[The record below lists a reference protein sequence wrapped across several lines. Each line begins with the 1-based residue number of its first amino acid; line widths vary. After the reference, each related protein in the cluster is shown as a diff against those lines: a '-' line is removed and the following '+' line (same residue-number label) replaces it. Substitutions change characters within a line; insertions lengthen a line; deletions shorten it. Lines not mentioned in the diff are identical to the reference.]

1 MVILRKIEKIRQLT
15 TEKKPKKRTTKSR
28 GFDLK
33 PYLIG
38 LGILALLL
46 LLFISYRIYNS
57 ERTLIPIS
65 IFALIGGAI
74 FQTKRLTKNWGI
86 VLTTALISFIIS
98 FTAFLPGK
106 REHEY
111 IFENHIEIWPFVF
124 LVFFLILIGIF
135 AKEKVTPK
143 LTEGITLIQSMAI
156 IYWIADFGLLETRNL
171 FFISIMVIALFFSLF
186 SIFHAFTHTELTRTN
201 RLTLSIWSTI
211 IYVIFAIEHIYNV
224 FQNEQIENT
233 ENITSGIYI
242 ALQYFLL
249 GVSGVYIVQSYL
261 MLVGFLPGKGS
272 FFNSLYYKELKEL
285 KSDHIKRYSIEQI
298 DILHSLFC
306 VLFTGGVF
314 YINYIYKIVPKNI
327 AIWIVFVSFPFIL
340 YIYEYLKKKN
350 YH

>member
-1 MVILRKIEKIRQLT
+1 MAGLVLNSKVVLRLNFCAKLNICASIFATSPSCKTLAVILRKIEKIRHLA
-15 TEKKPKKRTTKSR
+15 TEKKPKKRTTKSK
-28 GFDLK
+28 GVDLK

-38 LGILALLL
+38 LGIFALLL
-46 LLFISYRIYNS
+46 LLFITYRIYIS
-57 ERTLIPIS
+57 QRTLIPIS

-74 FQTKRLTKNWGI
+74 FQTKRLTKSWGI
-86 VLTTALISFIIS
+86 VLTTALISFILS
-98 FTAFLPGK
+98 FTAFIPGK

-111 IFENHIEIWPFVF
+111 NFENHIEIWPYVF
-124 LVFFLILIGIF
+124 LVFFLILIGAF

-156 IYWIADFGLLETRNL
+156 IYWIVDFGLLNTQNL
-171 FFISIMVIALFFSLF
+171 FLIFVLLIALFFSLF

-211 IYVIFAIEHIYNV
+211 IYVIFAIEHIINV

-233 ENITSGIYI
+233 ENITSRIYI

-261 MLVGFLPGKGS
+261 MLAGFFPGKGS

-285 KSDHIKRYSIEQI
+285 KNC
-298 DILHSLFC
+298 L
-306 VLFTGGVF
+306 
-314 YINYIYKIVPKNI
+314 
-327 AIWIVFVSFPFIL
+327 
-340 YIYEYLKKKN
+340 
-350 YH
+350 

>member
-1 MVILRKIEKIRQLT
+1 MATK
-15 TEKKPKKRTTKSR
+15 KKPKKRVSKNR

-33 PYLIG
+33 PYFIG
-38 LGILALLL
+38 LGVLALFL
-46 LLFISYRIYNS
+46 LLFISYRIYIS

-74 FQTKRLTKNWGI
+74 FQTKRLTKNWGL
-86 VLTTALISFIIS
+86 VLGTALISFIIS
-98 FTAFLPGK
+98 FIAFLPGK

-111 IFENHIEIWPFVF
+111 VFDKHIEIWPFMF
-124 LVFFLILIGIF
+124 LFIFLFLISVF
-135 AKEKVTPK
+135 AQEKVTPK

-156 IYWIADFGLLETRNL
+156 IYWIVDFGLLKTQNL
-171 FFISIMVIALFFSLF
+171 FLISIMIIALFFSLF

-211 IYVIFAIEHIYNV
+211 IYVIFAIEHIYKV

-233 ENITSGIYI
+233 ENMFNGMYI
-242 ALQYFLL
+242 GLQYFLL

-261 MLVGFLPGKGS
+261 MLAGFLPSKGS

-285 KSDHIKRYSIEQI
+285 KNDHIKRYSVEQI

-306 VLFTGGVF
+306 VIFTGGIF
-314 YINYIYKIVPKNI
+314 FINYEYKIVPKNI

-340 YIYEYLKKKN
+340 HFYEYLKKKN
-350 YH
+350 YN